1 VVALAISI
9 EKRTGTGSDRGDG
22 AILRAFL
29 YDADGS
35 DREIDVDD
43 VSLDKLGKRELL
55 WLDVGTTDKDIPG
68 DLWRKLDFD
77 DAAAERAMRPSQRP
91 SIEAF
96 DSFFR
101 VSLVVV
107 DERDHSFEPVGLRA
121 LAGENWIVTMHAQ
134 EFDLV
139 KSFNEPLKGETA
151 LGELDGPRFL
161 ATLLNWLLNGYFHVV
176 DELEEHVDEL
186 DEKLLTKEMEEE
198 ELLAELLKSRRRIT
212 RLRRTLGPH
221 RDVIAML
228 AQPDS
233 NLFTDSD
240 HAAESYQRLHER
252 LETAMEAI
260 DDVREMLIGSFDVF
274 MTQTAQRTN
283 DVMKVLTVVSVLL
296 LPAVVVAGVM
306 GMNFKVGFFAHAG
319 LFWVTIAGMALMA
332 AVTLLVARWRR
343 WI

>member
-1 VVALAISI
+1 MVVSI
-9 EKRTGTGSDRGDG
+9 EKRAEKDKDQSQGPL
-22 AILRAFL
+22 LRAFL

-35 DREIDVDD
+35 DREVDIDD
-43 VSLDKLGKRELL
+43 VSLDKLDKRELL
-55 WLDVGTTDKDIPG
+55 WVDAGTNEKDTPK
-68 DLWRKLDFD
+68 DLWKKLDFD
-77 DAAAERAMRPSQRP
+77 EATVERALRPSERP

-107 DERDHSFEPVGLRA
+107 NEHDHSYKPVALRA
-121 LAGENWIVTMHAQ
+121 LAGENWIVTIHPP

-139 KSFNEPLKGETA
+139 ESFNEPLKGETA
-151 LGELDGPRFL
+151 LGEMDGPRFL

-176 DELEEHVDEL
+176 DELEEQIDQL
-186 DEKLLTKEMEEE
+186 DEKLLKKEMEED
-198 ELLAELLKSRRRIT
+198 ELMAELLQSRRRVT

-221 RDVIAML
+221 RDVISIL
-228 AQPDS
+228 AQPES
-233 NLFTDSD
+233 TLFTDSD
-240 HAAESYQRLHER
+240 HSVESYQRLHDR

-283 DVMKVLTVVSVLL
+283 DVMKILTVVSVLL

-306 GMNFKVGFFAHAG
+306 GMNFKVGFFEHAG
-319 LFWVTIAGMALMA
+319 LFWVTIAGMGLMA
-332 AVTLLVARWRR
+332 LVTLAIARWRH

>member
-1 VVALAISI
+1 MAVSI
-9 EKRTGTGSDRGDG
+9 QKRARTGTDQ
-22 AILRAFL
+22 AEQTLRAFL
-29 YDADGS
+29 YDANGS
-35 DREIDVDD
+35 DREVDLD
-43 VSLDKLGKRELL
+43 DISLDKLGKRELL
-55 WLDVGTTDKDIPG
+55 WIDAGWPDEDMPN
-68 DLWRKLDFD
+68 DLWTKLDFD
-77 DAAAERAMRPSQRP
+77 QTTVERAMRPSERP

-96 DSFFR
+96 DTFFR
-101 VSLVVV
+101 VSLIVV
-107 DERDHSFEPVGLRA
+107 DEHDHSYEPVGLRA
-121 LAGENWIVTMHAQ
+121 LAGENWIVTIHPP

-139 KSFNEPLKGETA
+139 ESFNEPLKGETA
-151 LGELDGPRFL
+151 LGEMDGPRFL

-176 DELEEHVDEL
+176 DDLEEQVDQL
-186 DEKLLTKEMEEE
+186 DEKLLTKELEEE

-221 RDVIAML
+221 RDVISML

-233 NLFTDSD
+233 KLFTDSD
-240 HAAESYQRLHER
+240 RSPESYQRLHDR

-306 GMNFKVGFFAHAG
+306 GMNFKVGFFDHPG
-319 LFWVTIAGMALMA
+319 LFWVTIAGMGLLAV
-332 AVTLLVARWRR
+332 VTLAIARWRD

>member
-1 VVALAISI
+1 MVIST
-9 EKRTGTGSDRGDG
+9 EKRAEKGKVRGEG
-22 AILRAFL
+22 PLLRAFL
-29 YDADGS
+29 YDADGT
-35 DREIDVDD
+35 DREVDIDD
-43 VSLDKLGKRELL
+43 VSLDGLGKRELL
-55 WLDVGTTDKDIPG
+55 WIDAGTNEQDTPG
-68 DLWRKLDFD
+68 DLWKKLDFD
-77 DAAAERAMRPSQRP
+77 QATVERAMRPSERP

-107 DERDHSFEPVGLRA
+107 DEHDHSFEPVGVRA
-121 LAGENWIVTMHAQ
+121 FAGENWIVTIHPQ

-139 KSFNEPLKGETA
+139 ESFNEPLKGETA
-151 LGELDGPRFL
+151 LGEMDGPRFL

-176 DELEEHVDEL
+176 DELEEQVDQL

-198 ELLAELLKSRRRIT
+198 ELMAELLKSRRRVT
-212 RLRRTLGPH
+212 RLRRMLGPH
-221 RDVIAML
+221 RDVISML

-233 NLFTDSD
+233 KLFTDSD
-240 HAAESYQRLHER
+240 HSAESYQRVHDR

-306 GMNFKVGFFAHAG
+306 GMNFKVGFFAHPG
-319 LFWVTIAGMALMA
+319 LFWVTIAGMGLMA
-332 AVTLLVARWRR
+332 MLTLAIARWRH